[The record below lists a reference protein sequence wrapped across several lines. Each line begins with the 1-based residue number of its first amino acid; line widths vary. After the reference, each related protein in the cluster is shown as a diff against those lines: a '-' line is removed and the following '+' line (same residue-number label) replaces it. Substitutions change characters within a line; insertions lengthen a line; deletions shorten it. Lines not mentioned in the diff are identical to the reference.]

1 MQQCLWFGQQLRWY
15 ETIEIASFPYWI
27 CFLMKNSFSFAFFL
41 FFCSLNCLQ
50 EVASQQKTIGSR
62 DLEIFSED
70 RLFECS
76 ILHNGDFAQGGT
88 SVFVEPIKEDKMLN
102 YIDVKLEKKVEG
114 KKEIIVQLYSP
125 KQRDLPNMIT
135 LDFSWFISCSRKTN
149 QTICWILMESNK
161 FQKFK
166 HTIPQKWFFC
176 DH

>member
-1 MQQCLWFGQQLRWY
+1 
-15 ETIEIASFPYWI
+15 
-27 CFLMKNSFSFAFFL
+27 MKNSFSFAFFL

-135 LDFSWFISCSRKTN
+135 LDFSWFYPVLEKPIK
-149 QTICWILMESNK
+149 QFAES
-161 FQKFK
+161 
-166 HTIPQKWFFC
+166 
-176 DH
+176 

>member
-1 MQQCLWFGQQLRWY
+1 M
-15 ETIEIASFPYWI
+15 
-27 CFLMKNSFSFAFFL
+27 
-41 FFCSLNCLQ
+41 NCLQ

-135 LDFSWFISCSRKTN
+135 LDFSWFYPVLEKPIK
-149 QTICWILMESNK
+149 QFAES
-161 FQKFK
+161 
-166 HTIPQKWFFC
+166 
-176 DH
+176 